1 MELGAKKSEKLLGII
16 SKIESDPSSFPDFS
30 VVFSGII
37 IRVYLSWNFGRL
49 VPGVVN
55 SHRYETRTI

>member
-1 MELGAKKSEKLLGII
+1 MYGSEGSEADFGGPGGGSGHGAGIL
-16 SKIESDPSSFPDFS
+16 
-30 VVFSGII
+30 
-37 IRVYLSWNFGRL
+37 IRVDLSWNFGRL